1 MKILAN
7 SKFNKS
13 IVVLKDIRH
22 TLARRKSNNLQVLN
36 ILASIP
42 SENTFKNSFKKW
54 IWKAHSPMDHSLPG
68 GYTTIPVESL
78 VNYRFLISWISPWLL
93 HRSQFTRRLRHYPSG
108 IACNCRHHA
117 PRITPAYIIN
127 SHDPNTMIHRV
138 GFQSQWTFH

>member
-42 SENTFKNSFKKW
+42 SENTFKNSFKNGYGKHVPPW
-54 IWKAHSPMDHSLPG
+54 IAVYPAVP
-68 GYTTIPVESL
+68 
-78 VNYRFLISWISPWLL
+78 LL
-93 HRSQFTRRLRHYPSG
+93 SQ
-108 IACNCRHHA
+108 
-117 PRITPAYIIN
+117 
-127 SHDPNTMIHRV
+127 
-138 GFQSQWTFH
+138 